1 MKKRIIAFLA
11 VTAFTVAGFAADQV
25 VRKPVNDYHIKKLG
39 VNKFIKS
46 SDYRK
51 VKTFSDFAA
60 IASEKYAAD
69 IQLGLTQLDENT
81 LYEALIEYFK
91 NNPEAVEGEIPY
103 ESVMEWMFFRKNGL
117 VRTMAK
123 PVWEGKDASG
133 QPVTIPVYLFDVYA
147 QGFHYQMAVPKA
159 CLNLTLVKK
168 EPFVATCNMVIKK
181 QYECATVG
189 ESITVDMSASEGFKE
204 MKLSVNPE
212 GVTITPAG
220 EMIWTVVFPSAGE
233 YTINAE
239 GMSLANQIVNCQSE
253 VLTVVDP
260 LELELAV
267 DPACSVVRKP
277 VTINTTVKGGDLT
290 KLTIKNE
297 SGAVVLNQE
306 KPGDAVVFKTK
317 EAGMYQVEAEAKGE
331 CNQVKNVISQLRF
344 EKPVLSPFY
353 LVGEA
358 GFMLAKGT
366 YSSYLYPRFGAGVW
380 LSDHLLSLELLP
392 GAGLSLTHEPFHS
405 FFMVDARLALHPG
418 QAYLGAG
425 IGLSGKVRDAEPGH
439 DSGVWESDFDLSL
452 AAGFYLNP
460 EKNMAIIGEFRMP
473 IGENIP
479 IKYNHAIQLGFR
491 YIFPINSGKNPCE
504 QN

>member
-11 VTAFTVAGFAADQV
+11 FAAFTVAGFAADKV
-25 VRKPVNDYHIKKLG
+25 IRKPVNDYHIKKLG
-39 VNKFIKS
+39 VNKFVKN

-51 VKTFSDFAA
+51 VKNFSDFAA
-60 IASEKYAAD
+60 MAADKYAAD
-69 IQLGLTQLDENT
+69 IQLGLVQLDEAAM
-81 LYEALIEYFK
+81 YESIIAYFK
-91 NNPEAVEGEIPY
+91 NNPQAAEGEIPY
-103 ESVMEWMFFRKNGL
+103 GSTMEWMFFRKNGL
-117 VRTMAK
+117 VRTMAR

-133 QPVTIPVYLFDVYA
+133 QPATIPAYLFDVYGEG
-147 QGFHYQMAVPKA
+147 QHYQMAVPKA
-159 CLNLTLVKK
+159 CLNLALIKK
-168 EPFVATCNMVIKK
+168 EPFVASCNMVIKK

-189 ESITVDMSASEGFKE
+189 ENITVDMSASEGLKE
-204 MKLSVNPE
+204 VKLSVSPE
-212 GVTITPAG
+212 GATVTPAG
-220 EMIWTVVFPSAGE
+220 DMLWTVVFPSAGE
-233 YTINAE
+233 YTVNAE
-239 GMSLANQIVNCQSE
+239 AISLANQAVNCQSE
-253 VLTVVDP
+253 ALTVVDP

-306 KPGDAVVFKTK
+306 NPEDAVTFKTK

-344 EKPVLSPFY
+344 EKPILSPFY
-353 LVGEA
+353 LIGEA

-366 YSSYLYPRFGAGVW
+366 YSSYFYPRFGAGVW
-380 LSDHLLSLELLP
+380 LSDHMLSLELLP
-392 GAGLSLTHEPFHS
+392 GAGLSLAGEAFHS

-425 IGLSGKVRDAEPGH
+425 VGLSSKVRDAEPGH
-439 DSGVWESDFDLSL
+439 DSGVWESDFDLSF
-452 AAGFYLNP
+452 AAGYYLTP